1 MLGPEDCG
9 PADRWL
15 SLIGE
20 ALNESSSPSH
30 ERPFS
35 KPRVSFSD
43 LLSLEDEKFLNFAS
57 NKNSKQHNYFCLAA
71 SKQMVGVFLCVW
83 VRDDLIRHISSLK
96 VSCVGRGI
104 MGYLGNK
111 VKLNKFNFR
120 NRNRDISYS
129 VISGIFIIYWC
140 SSCVGI
146 DSY

>member
-20 ALNESSSPSH
+20 ALNESPSPSH
-30 ERPFS
+30 EGPFS
-35 KPRVSFSD
+35 KPRVSLSD
-43 LLSLEDEKFLNFAS
+43 LLSLEDNIDDNHLIQRKHFEKFLNFAS
-57 NKNSKQHNYFCLAA
+57 NSKQHNFCLAA

-83 VRDDLIRHISSLK
+83 VRNDLIRHISSLK

-111 VKLNKFNFR
+111 V
-120 NRNRDISYS
+120 
-129 VISGIFIIYWC
+129 
-140 SSCVGI
+140 
-146 DSY
+146 